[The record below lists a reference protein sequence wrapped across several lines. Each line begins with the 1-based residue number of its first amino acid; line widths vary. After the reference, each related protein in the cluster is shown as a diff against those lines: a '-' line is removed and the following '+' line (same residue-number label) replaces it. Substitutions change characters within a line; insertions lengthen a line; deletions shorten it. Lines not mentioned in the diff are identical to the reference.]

1 MSPYTFVEAT
11 TLTWVLVPAGEDPI
25 ALPGDGLAAEHAETP
40 SIAIPT
46 SAIRH
51 FMNDAFN
58 RLPIVTVT
66 VRLLK
71 MIVNGYK
78 RRPRSQVW

>member
-1 MSPYTFVEAT
+1 
-11 TLTWVLVPAGEDPI
+11 VPAGEDPV
-25 ALPGDGLAAEHAETP
+25 ALFPDGLAAEHAETP

-46 SAIRH
+46 SATRH
-51 FMNDAFN
+51 FINDAFN
-58 RLPIVTVT
+58 RPPIDTVT

-78 RRPRSQVW
+78 RRRHYQVW